1 MISKTVKRSSKK
13 TTMATNGGAE
23 RVEVGLGRLVWM
35 SVDER
40 GSMCEVRKRVLGVG
54 DRSGGV
60 RGWWGD

>member
-1 MISKTVKRSSKK
+1 MNEESVISKTVKRSSKK

-40 GSMCEVRKRVLGVG
+40 GSMCEVT
-54 DRSGGV
+54 
-60 RGWWGD
+60 